1 MKDVNPIISV
11 IVPVYNAEKYLR
23 RCIDSI
29 LAQTFTDFELLL
41 IDDGSKDR
49 SGEIC
54 DGYARKD
61 KRVKV
66 FHKEN
71 GGVSSARNLG
81 LDNAR
86 GEWIC
91 FCDSDDIVTQT
102 YLSDMIGA
110 VNEESQF
117 VLSNYRRIDAKGS
130 VINLD
135 YIVLED
141 ADMVRYFIDKKVFAL
156 SAPYAKLYKTDV
168 ISEYHI
174 RFPLGIQM
182 GEDAI
187 FIMRYLNKIT
197 SVNVVDKC
205 NYIVNQTEGSLSSK
219 YYPFE
224 KEWDCYVIW
233 KRELLTFLTRFGK
246 IYDDPVKIAWENRI
260 SDTFNRCLQCLY
272 RQSEKLSFKRKL
284 RYLQSIPKEDL
295 KEYKHY
301 YKPLKL
307 RRKILKLLVEKRL
320 FGLYIFMGLFDN
332 FKS

>member
-1 MKDVNPIISV
+1 MNNPKVSI
-11 IVPVYNAEKYLR
+11 IVPVYNVEKYLV
-23 RCIDSI
+23 RCVDSI

-41 IDDGSKDR
+41 IDDGSKDK
-49 SGEIC
+49 SSEIC
-54 DGYARKD
+54 DEYVKKD
-61 KRVKV
+61 SRVKV

-81 LDNAR
+81 LDNVR

-91 FCDSDDIVTQT
+91 FCDSDDIVTQA
-102 YLSDMIGA
+102 YLSDMIGV

-117 VLSNYRRIDAKGS
+117 VLSNYKRVSAKECI
-130 VINLD
+130 INLD
-135 YIVLED
+135 SILLGNT
-141 ADMVRYFIDKKVFAL
+141 DMVRYFIDKKVFAL
-156 SAPYAKLYKTDV
+156 SAPYAKLYKADV
-168 ISEYHI
+168 INENHI

-197 SVNVVDKC
+197 SVNVVAKC

-224 KEWDCYVIW
+224 KEWNCYAIW
-233 KRELLTFLTRFGK
+233 KREFLTFLTRFGK

-260 SDTFNRCLQCLY
+260 GDTFNRCLQCLY
-272 RQSEKLSFKRKL
+272 RQSGKLSFKNKIK
-284 RYLQSIPKEDL
+284 YLQSIPQEDL
-295 KEYKHY
+295 NEYRHY

-307 RRKILKLLVEKRL
+307 RRRVLKLLVEKRL
-320 FGLYIFMGLFDN
+320 FGLYVLTGFLDN
-332 FKS
+332 FTS